1 MCEPIQ
7 PAVSACFGHV
17 GTRQMAKMNFYIL
30 PISKKMLK
38 THLKR
43 TIPRPWFDLYLRINL
58 IYMNNSRNIQS
69 PQFSEK
75 MKYRAY
81 PHSSSEN

>member
-30 PISKKMLK
+30 PISEEMLK
-38 THLKR
+38 NASKANHNKV
-43 TIPRPWFDLYLRINL
+43 
-58 IYMNNSRNIQS
+58 MV
-69 PQFSEK
+69 
-75 MKYRAY
+75 
-81 PHSSSEN
+81 